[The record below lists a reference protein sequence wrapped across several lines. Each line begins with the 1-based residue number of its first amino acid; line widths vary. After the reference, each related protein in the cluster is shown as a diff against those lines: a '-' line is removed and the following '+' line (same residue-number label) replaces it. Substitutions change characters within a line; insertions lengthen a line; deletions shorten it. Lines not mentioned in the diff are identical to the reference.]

1 MSERSKSTKKHNQ
14 RTLVKKA
21 RVFFHTK
28 SNEPVTRSF
37 AFLALDIMKRIEDEI
52 RQEKVSNIYQKVVVN
67 VIYTSNWLQNK
78 QQEFFK
84 SFGITGQ
91 QFNILR
97 ILKGQ
102 FPKSISGTEIKSRML
117 DRNSDVSRLLDRL
130 AAKHLITKK
139 TCPNDKRASDVL
151 ITDEGLALLNELN
164 KTPNQDRVF
173 SLSEDEARKLSD
185 LLDKARGN

>member
-1 MSERSKSTKKHNQ
+1 MKK
-14 RTLVKKA
+14 
-21 RVFFHTK
+21 
-28 SNEPVTRSF
+28 
-37 AFLALDIMKRIEDEI
+37 IEDEI
-52 RQEKVSNIYQKVVVN
+52 RQKKFTSAHQKAVIN
-67 VIYTSNWLQNK
+67 LIYTSNWLQNQ

-130 AAKHLITKK
+130 ASKNLITKQ
-139 TCPNDKRASDVL
+139 TCPNDKRASDVR
-151 ITDEGLALLNELN
+151 ITAEGLSLLNEIN
-164 KTPNQDRVF
+164 KIEKQDRVL
-173 SLSEDEARKLSD
+173 SLSDEEAERLSD
-185 LLDKARGN
+185 LLDKARDI

>member
-1 MSERSKSTKKHNQ
+1 MPRDDCSRGVIADNMRK
-14 RTLVKKA
+14 
-21 RVFFHTK
+21 
-28 SNEPVTRSF
+28 
-37 AFLALDIMKRIEDEI
+37 IEDEI
-52 RQEKVSNIYQKVVVN
+52 RQKKFTSVHQKAVIN
-67 VIYTSNWLQNK
+67 LIYTSNWLQNQ

-130 AAKHLITKK
+130 ASKNLITKQ
-139 TCPNDKRASDVL
+139 TCPNDKRASDVR
-151 ITDEGLALLNELN
+151 ITAEGLALLNEIN
-164 KTPNQDRVF
+164 KTQKQDRVL
-173 SLSEDEARKLSD
+173 SLSDEEAERLSD
-185 LLDKARGN
+185 LLDKARDL